1 MPIKN
6 NLDEEHIKEVS
17 RILRDFNQPD
27 EWEDS
32 YWLSSFL
39 IRDYI
44 KLGKSQTP
52 YQAVRA
58 VFSDILDLLSQES
71 PHYGDILRGRYWE
84 GLHVRQMVKNGR
96 PQYWEERTFYLYQK
110 KAIVRFTS
118 LLWERE
124 KNCQK
129 SFVQS
134 KPKYIEFL
142 AKNRITIINTLFFS
156 MIALLFI
163 VFDKVESLPSKAY
176 SESTLTL
183 ASSDNI
189 LFLTSTNSKMVFQEN
204 FEDGTADSF
213 RNKLGLWVVV
223 SEPNGNKVLDI
234 NSMDSSIEYPTIEFG
249 ESDWGNFILESRINV
264 VDYSDSNDAPLVSI
278 RFSENYKLTFTPY
291 WNGVELVFEPFWE
304 IVNSRTLEIHKNKWY
319 SISIKVQDSKIDVFF
334 ENKLIISDE
343 LSNAITGFFGF
354 ATWPEAHVQFDDVV
368 ITLIE

>member
-1 MPIKN
+1 MLTN
-6 NLDEEHIKEVS
+6 NKPTEDHINEVS
-17 RILRDFNQPD
+17 RILRNFNQPD
-27 EWEDS
+27 EWKDS
-32 YWLSSFL
+32 YWLSSYL
-39 IRDYI
+39 VKDY
-44 KLGKSQTP
+44 LRSGQAQTP

-58 VFSDILDLLSQES
+58 TFSDILNLLLDES
-71 PHYGDILRGRYWE
+71 PYYGDILKGRFWE
-84 GLHVRQMVKNGR
+84 GQHVAQMVKNGR
-96 PQYWEERTFYLYQK
+96 PQYWEERTFYIYQK
-110 KAIVRFTS
+110 KAIARFTA

-124 KNCQK
+124 QICQK
-129 SFVQS
+129 TMLQS

-142 AKNRITIINTLFFS
+142 TKNRITIINTLFFS

-163 VFDKVESLPSKAY
+163 VFDKVESLPSRAY

-183 ASSDNI
+183 ASPDNI
-189 LFLTSTNSKMVFQEN
+189 LFPTSTNSKIIFQEN
-204 FEDGTADSF
+204 FEDGTADNF

-249 ESDWGNFILESRINV
+249 ESDWRNFILTSRINV

-291 WNGVELVFEPFWE
+291 WNGVELVFEPLWE

-319 SISIKVQDSKIDVFF
+319 SISIKVQDSKIDIFF

-354 ATWPEAHVQFDDVV
+354 ATWPEAHVQFDDVF